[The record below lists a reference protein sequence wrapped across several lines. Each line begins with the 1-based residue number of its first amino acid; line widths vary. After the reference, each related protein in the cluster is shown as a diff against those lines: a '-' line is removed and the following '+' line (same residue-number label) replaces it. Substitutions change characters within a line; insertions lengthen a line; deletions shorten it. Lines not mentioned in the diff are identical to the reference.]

1 MTNNENFGELLNEI
15 LAEIKALRHEI
26 KLPKI
31 AQKYVMGGLPIDEWL
46 KKNNPEICPSTFRK
60 RIRMGWDI
68 TRAAKTPKMQEPTN
82 KKVILNSA
90 AENLGETAI
99 LKETAATLGTLATL
113 GEVKKGGG
121 DFTNAQNLSETA
133 ATLGT
138 LSETPATLQK
148 TRANAENIDTAQDL
162 AAWKE
167 QLKADLKAAKKCKN

>member
-1 MTNNENFGELLNEI
+1 MTNNKDFGELLNEI
-15 LAEIKALRHEI
+15 LAEIKALRHEM
-26 KLPKI
+26 KMPKI

-82 KKVILNSA
+82 KKVVLNSA

-99 LKETAATLGTLATL
+99 LKETAATLGTLS
-113 GEVKKGGG
+113 K
-121 DFTNAQNLSETA
+121 TA
-133 ATLGT
+133 
-138 LSETPATLQK
+138 PTLQK
-148 TRANAENIDTAQDL
+148 TRANAENIDTTQDL

-167 QLKADLKAAKKCKN
+167 QLRADLKAAKKCKNKQR

>member
-1 MTNNENFGELLNEI
+1 MQNLLNEI
-15 LAEIKALRHEI
+15 LNEVRTLRAEIKALRHEM
-26 KLPKI
+26 KMPKI

-90 AENLGETAI
+90 AENLGETC
-99 LKETAATLGTLATL
+99 ENLGTL
-113 GEVKKGGG
+113 GE
-121 DFTNAQNLSETA
+121 NLKETA

-138 LSETPATLQK
+138 LSETAPTLQK

-167 QLKADLKAAKKCKN
+167 RLKADLKNR

>member
-1 MTNNENFGELLNEI
+1 MQDLLNEI
-15 LAEIKALRHEI
+15 LNEVRALRAEIKALRHEI

-90 AENLGETAI
+90 AENLGEAC
-99 LKETAATLGTLATL
+99 E
-113 GEVKKGGG
+113 
-121 DFTNAQNLSETA
+121 
-133 ATLGT
+133 TLGT
-138 LSETPATLQK
+138 LSKTAPTLQK

-167 QLKADLKAAKKCKN
+167 QLRADLKAAKKCKNKQR

>member
-1 MTNNENFGELLNEI
+1 MQDLLNEI
-15 LAEIKALRHEI
+15 LNEVRALRAEIKALRHEI

-46 KKNNPEICPSTFRK
+46 AKNNPEICPSTFRK
-60 RIRMGWDI
+60 RIRMGWGI

-90 AENLGETAI
+90 AKNLGETAI
-99 LKETAATLGTLATL
+99 LK
-113 GEVKKGGG
+113 
-121 DFTNAQNLSETA
+121 ETA

-167 QLKADLKAAKKCKN
+167 QLKADLKAAKKCKNNQR

>member
-1 MTNNENFGELLNEI
+1 MQDLLNEI
-15 LAEIKALRHEI
+15 LNEVRALRAEIKALRHEI

-68 TRAAKTPKMQEPTN
+68 IRAAKTPKMQEPTN
-82 KKVILNSA
+82 KKNLA
-90 AENLGETAI
+90 AENLGEAC
-99 LKETAATLGTLATL
+99 ETLGTLGEDLKETPAT
-113 GEVKKGGG
+113 
-121 DFTNAQNLSETA
+121 LSETA
-133 ATLGT
+133 
-138 LSETPATLQK
+138 PTLQK

-167 QLKADLKAAKKCKN
+167 RLKADLKSAKKCKN